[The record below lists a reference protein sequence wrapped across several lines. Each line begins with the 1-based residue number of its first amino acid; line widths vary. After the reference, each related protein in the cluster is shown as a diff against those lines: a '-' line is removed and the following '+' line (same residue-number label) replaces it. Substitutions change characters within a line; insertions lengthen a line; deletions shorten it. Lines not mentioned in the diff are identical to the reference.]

1 MEGLALVT
9 LAELGDPRY
18 VALKT
23 FRKTGVGVATAV
35 WMAADSGRL
44 LVMTDGKS
52 GKAKR
57 IRNNPLVEVCA
68 SDMRGRPAGEWIPA
82 QARIA
87 DSPEDVARAVRG
99 LKKKYGF
106 QFRLFSLTNR
116 SSEGFGDTVIEIGP
130 RE

>member
-1 MEGLALVT
+1 MTLETIGNPTYISLRTFRRTGVAVDTPVWVAADDGRLYVMTSLVT
-9 LAELGDPRY
+9 
-18 VALKT
+18 
-23 FRKTGVGVATAV
+23 
-35 WMAADSGRL
+35 
-44 LVMTDGKS
+44 

-87 DSPEDVARAVRG
+87 DSLEDVARAVRG